1 MKLEVFDEADSVA
14 RAAAATSVADARTAI
29 AARGRFA
36 LAVIGGHTPWGRG
49 SVSGEPPQ
57 SHRSGRR
64 SMQPTPGG
72 ARDREGRRPRS
83 TGISRGR

>member
-14 RAAAATSVADARTAI
+14 ATIAADARTAI

-49 SVSGEPPQ
+49 SVSGEP
-57 SHRSGRR
+57 SG
-64 SMQPTPGG
+64 SSPCM
-72 ARDREGRRPRS
+72 
-83 TGISRGR
+83 